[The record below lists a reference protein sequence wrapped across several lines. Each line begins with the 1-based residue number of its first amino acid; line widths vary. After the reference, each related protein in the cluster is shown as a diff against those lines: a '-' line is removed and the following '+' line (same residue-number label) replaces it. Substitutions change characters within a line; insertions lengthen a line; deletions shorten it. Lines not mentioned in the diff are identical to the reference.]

1 MNFLKAIAPTTVIFG
16 ASLREIDFVE
26 VAGTSEAGPILGF
39 AYDGFPIS

>member
-1 MNFLKAIAPTTVIFG
+1 MNFLKAIAPTVIVKT
-16 ASLREIDFVE
+16 AEIGFVE